1 MEKIKAIKG
10 THDILPGEMFKWY
23 HMEDTV
29 RKICGNF
36 GFEEIR
42 IPVFEYTDL
51 FARGVGD
58 TTDVVQKEMYTF
70 EDKGGRFMALRPEG
84 TAGVVRSVLE
94 HSLLTGVLPL
104 KLFYLITCYRNENP
118 QAGRYREFR
127 QFGTEVFG
135 SSDPKIDA
143 EVISLAVS
151 LIRAVGL
158 RHYKVHLNSIG
169 CPNCRNRYNE
179 TLKAFLRE
187 RRDGLCHTCQDR
199 LERNPMRVLDCKS
212 PECQKLVTDAPV
224 LRDFLCDECKEH
236 FEMLQDTLREMG
248 IEFVLND
255 KIVRGLDYY
264 TKTVFEIKSE
274 HLGAQSTIC
283 GGGRYDGLVEQL
295 GGKPTPGIGF
305 AAGLE
310 RLLMCIEAEQAFLPQ
325 PQHPQLFVAYLGER
339 ANQYAS
345 KLVYNLRGE
354 GISCQ
359 RDYMGR
365 SLKAQMKYA
374 DKLGAEFTVVLGDD
388 ELDSG
393 EAALRRMADGQEEK
407 VRLENMAK
415 ELRRIAQDINTGG
428 TK

>member
-1 MEKIKAIKG
+1 MKAIKG
-10 THDILPGEMFKWY
+10 THDILPEEMEQWY
-23 HMEDTV
+23 YMEDTV
-29 RKICGNF
+29 RQVCGRF

-70 EDKGGRFMALRPEG
+70 EDKGGRRMTLRPEG

-135 SSDPKIDA
+135 SQDPKIDA
-143 EVISLAVS
+143 EVISLAIS
-151 LIRAVGL
+151 LLREVGL
-158 RHYKVHLNSIG
+158 KRYQLHLNSIG
-169 CPNCRNRYNE
+169 CPVCRNRYNE
-179 TLKAFLRE
+179 TLKIFLRE
-187 RRDGLCHTCQDR
+187 RREALCHTCQDR

-212 PECQKLVTDAPV
+212 PECKKLVEDAPV
-224 LRDFLCDECKEH
+224 LRDFLCEECKEH
-236 FEMLQDTLREMG
+236 FQTLQETLREMG
-248 IEFVLND
+248 ISFILND

-264 TKTVFEIKSE
+264 TKTVFEIKSDL
-274 HLGAQSTIC
+274 LGAQSTIC

-305 AAGLE
+305 ATGLE
-310 RLLMCIEAEQAFLPQ
+310 RLLLCIQAEKAVIPQ
-325 PQHPQLFVAYLGER
+325 PKPLQLFVAYLGER
-339 ANQYAS
+339 ADQFAS
-345 KLVYNLRGE
+345 KLVFQLRQQ

-374 DKLGAEFTVVLGDD
+374 DKLSATYTVVIGDN

-393 EAALRRMADGQEEK
+393 QAALRRMQDGHEAM
-407 VRLENMAK
+407 VL
-415 ELRRIAQDINTGG
+415 LRDIAQYMKGQTNAEGAI
-428 TK
+428 

>member
-1 MEKIKAIKG
+1 MEKIRAIKG
-10 THDILPGEMFKWY
+10 THDILPEEMFKWY
-23 HMEDTV
+23 HIEDTV
-29 RKICGNF
+29 RQLCNRF

-70 EDKGGRFMALRPEG
+70 EDKGGRRMTLRPEG

-118 QAGRYREFR
+118 QAGRYREFH

-135 SSDPKIDA
+135 SSDPKMDA

-158 RHYKVHLNSIG
+158 KHFSVHLNSIG
-169 CPNCRNRYNE
+169 CPTCRNRYNE
-179 TLKAFLRE
+179 ALKEFLRE
-187 RRDGLCHTCQDR
+187 RKDALCHTCQDR

-212 PECQKLVTDAPV
+212 PECQKLVEGAPV
-224 LRDFLCDECKEH
+224 LKDFLCEECHDH
-236 FEMLQDTLREMG
+236 FESLQETLRTMG
-248 IEFVLND
+248 IDFVLND

-325 PQHPQLFVAYLGER
+325 PQRPQLFVAYLGES
-339 ANQYAS
+339 ANQFAS
-345 KLVYNLRGE
+345 KLVCQLRGE

-374 DKLGAEFTVVLGDD
+374 DKLSVEFTMVLGDD
-388 ELDSG
+388 ELESG
-393 EAALRRMADGQEEK
+393 QASLRRMVDGQEFS
-407 VRLENMAK
+407 VRLDAVAEN
-415 ELRRIAQDINTGG
+415 LRQIAQQTNMGG